1 LAATEEGVD
10 QGAARGAGT
19 GVHGHASRLVH
30 GNNVGVFVEDVEG
43 NGFGFGAQRRA
54 WLDLDLYALA
64 AAETVR
70 AFGWARI
77 HEHQAGFD
85 EFLDAGAADAAE
97 AGGDLLIET
106 LSCFIFGG
114 DEFMTRG
121 FVALAHAEIVA
132 ALVNCAL
139 DALRSKEQ
147 SQN

>member
-1 LAATEEGVD
+1 MDLDAL
-10 QGAARGAGT
+10 AGT
-19 GVHGHASRLVH
+19 EA
-30 GNNVGVFVEDVEG
+30 
-43 NGFGFGAQRRA
+43 
-54 WLDLDLYALA
+54 
-64 AAETVR
+64 VR
-70 AFGWARI
+70 AFGWPGI

-106 LSCFIFGG
+106 LSCFAFGG
-114 DEFMTRG
+114 DEFVTRG

-132 ALVNCAL
+132 ALVNWAL